1 MYQKKI
7 IIDNYTVDTLGI
19 VRNKERIIGYDSSG
33 YKYVS
38 IKKKRQPAH
47 RLVAKAFI
55 LNPDNKDF
63 VNHINGIKDDNRV
76 ENLEWA
82 TPQENNIHARK
93 TRLNK
98 VENGNLTILTK
109 EQVINIWMRKLE
121 NPKLTANEVIK
132 NLKLLTTTAAI
143 YNIWN
148 RKAKG
153 WNVITDT
160 LPSLPEK
167 IKKVVRFCETV
178 R

>member
-47 RLVAKAFI
+47 RLVTKAFI

-63 VNHINGIKDDNRV
+63 VNHINGIKDDNKV

-82 TPQENNIHARK
+82 TPQEKQYSRK
-93 TRLNK
+93 
-98 VENGNLTILTK
+98 
-109 EQVINIWMRKLE
+109 
-121 NPKLTANEVIK
+121 K
-132 NLKLLTTTAAI
+132 N
-143 YNIWN
+143 
-148 RKAKG
+148 
-153 WNVITDT
+153 
-160 LPSLPEK
+160 K
-167 IKKVVRFCETV
+167 IKQSGKWQPYDFN
-178 R
+178 